1 MSIKLIRKNYFEII
15 PIATFFLFLFYLF
28 LYFIFCFF
36 PFFKKS
42 LDQMAG
48 DTRLVPR
55 SLPSKNRR
63 HSQEGFF
70 NPWKDACIVWNP
82 NFWYGQH
89 EQHLFGT
96 ADVVLSVIPF
106 TFLVPRLSSC
116 YIKII
121 FARVRKHIML
131 STNGK

>member
-48 DTRLVPR
+48 DTRAR
-55 SLPSKNRR
+55 
-63 HSQEGFF
+63 
-70 NPWKDACIVWNP
+70 A
-82 NFWYGQH
+82 
-89 EQHLFGT
+89 
-96 ADVVLSVIPF
+96 
-106 TFLVPRLSSC
+106 TFLAIEKSKTFTGGVL
-116 YIKII
+116 
-121 FARVRKHIML
+121 
-131 STNGK
+131 